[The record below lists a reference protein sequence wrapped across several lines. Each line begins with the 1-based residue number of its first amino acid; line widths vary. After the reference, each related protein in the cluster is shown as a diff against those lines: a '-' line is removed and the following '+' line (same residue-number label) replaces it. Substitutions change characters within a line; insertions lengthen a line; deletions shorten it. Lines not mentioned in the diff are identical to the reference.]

1 MADIIT
7 CNMDLSASLNSLWL
21 KNFSLIHN
29 INSIVLSVD
38 VDIKSNKVLNV
49 DITISTET
57 LCPGQG
63 PVSCWKLN

>member
-7 CNMDLSASLNSLWL
+7 CKYGLVSQPEQPLVKKLFLDSQDYQYC
-21 KNFSLIHN
+21 
-29 INSIVLSVD
+29 VD
-38 VDIKSNKVLNV
+38 VDTSNKVLNV